1 MRSGRASVFSVA
13 GATVEGNLRLG
24 RTSGATGNYTTRK
37 EQTHAYNASCF
48 SKHSRRECVSAASR
62 VMALIVASVGIN
74 FILTGVKNSLPGLVR

>member
-13 GATVEGNLRLG
+13 GATVDGNLRLG

-48 SKHSRRECVSAASR
+48 SKAFPPGVCRRHPEWWRSSWPRLESTSSWRESRTRSPDWFA
-62 VMALIVASVGIN
+62 
-74 FILTGVKNSLPGLVR
+74 